1 MREFH
6 GKTAIVTGAGSGIG
20 YAIASALAEAGA
32 KVVIN
37 DIDENLVDQF
47 IATKKVRGLAGDM
60 SSLMDINHFVEYT
73 LDQFATIDL
82 LVANAGITHFASF
95 LDISED
101 EFDKVVN
108 LNLKGTFFLTQK
120 VVDNMKT
127 KGGKIVLMSSN
138 ISKRAYPNLAVYSMT
153 KSALN
158 MMSRSL
164 SLELAPYHININT
177 LAPGP
182 TITERTLM
190 EGEDYRKTWSER
202 LPTGRPVE
210 VEDIAN
216 TALFLLSDKASQIN
230 GQTIFVDG
238 GWTGIS
244 VNPH

>member
-20 YAIASALAEAGA
+20 YAIANALAEAGA
-32 KVVIN
+32 KVVVN
-37 DIDENLVDQF
+37 DIDEKLVDQF
-47 IATKKVRGLAGDM
+47 IVTKKVRGLAGDM
-60 SSLMDINHFVEYT
+60 SSLSDIDNLIDYT
-73 LDQFATIDL
+73 LDQFTTIDL

-95 LDISED
+95 LDIGED

-120 VVDNMKT
+120 VANIMKI

-182 TITERTLM
+182 TITERTLQ

-216 TALFLLSDKASQIN
+216 AALFLLSERAGQIN

-244 VNPH
+244 VNPD

>member
-1 MREFH
+1 MKAFH

-20 YAIASALAEAGA
+20 YAVANALAEAGA

-37 DIDENLVDQF
+37 DIDKKLVDQF
-47 IATKKVRGLAGDM
+47 IATKKVIGLAGDM
-60 SSLMDINHFVEYT
+60 SYLPDINNLVKYT
-73 LDQFATIDL
+73 LNQFATIDL
-82 LVANAGITHFASF
+82 LVANAGITHFAPF
-95 LDISED
+95 VDISES

-120 VVDNMKT
+120 VANAMKDH
-127 KGGKIVLMSSN
+127 GGKIVLISSN

-164 SLELAPYHININT
+164 SLELAPYQININT

-182 TITERTLM
+182 TITERTLQ
-190 EGEDYRKTWSER
+190 EGEDYRKTWSEI

-216 TALFLLSDKASQIN
+216 ATLFLLSDKANQIN

-238 GWTGIS
+238 GLTGICI
-244 VNPH
+244 NPG